1 MLNFQLATTEEI
13 LRELGQRLRAQ
24 RMVKLMT
31 QIELAARAG
40 IALGSVKKL
49 ESSGNTTVHTL
60 VRVIQTLSLT
70 DDIADILRLKPSSSI
85 AEMERAELAK
95 RKRARRPR
103 VS

>member
-60 VRVIQTLSLT
+60 VRVIQMLSLT